1 MTEGIRRY
9 GPGKF
14 DTILDSYVY
23 ILSLDGADTVGDVSE
38 IGIVYSR
45 IEFGSD
51 AVRDIEREIERE
63 KDDPLTDEER
73 ELVRGS
79 FGAILTEN
87 DQGFVSVD
95 YFETEKAY
103 NSDWKKIEEEVDSM
117 YEDTEE
123 EGEEEGEEE
132 EEEEDEEADEEPVEE
147 EGK

>member
-1 MTEGIRRY
+1 MPTGIRRY

-23 ILSLDGADTVGDVSE
+23 RLSLDGAESVGDVSE

-45 IEFGSD
+45 VKLGPD
-51 AVRDIEREIERE
+51 AVKDIEAEIERE

-73 ELVRGS
+73 ELVKDS

-95 YFETEKAY
+95 YFDTEKEY
-103 NSDWKKIEEEVDSM
+103 NSDWKEIEEEVDSM
-117 YEDTEE
+117 YE
-123 EGEEEGEEE
+123 EEE
-132 EEEEDEEADEEPVEE
+132 EEEEEEEGEGGEENEPVEE
-147 EGK
+147 DVEEEDE